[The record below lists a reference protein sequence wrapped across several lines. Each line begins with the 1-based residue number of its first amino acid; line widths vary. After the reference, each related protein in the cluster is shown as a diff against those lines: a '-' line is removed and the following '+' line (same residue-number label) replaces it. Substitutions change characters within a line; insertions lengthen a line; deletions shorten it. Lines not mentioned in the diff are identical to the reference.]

1 MSEFTYRLALII
13 FWGVAVIKDTLYL
26 ILKDLSKAN
35 YVFNNCRSFLSQV
48 VLAGTSTK
56 AVAAVK
62 DLIYT
67 GACSLE
73 KVAQAIDMFQ
83 KTTQR

>member
-1 MSEFTYRLALII
+1 MSGFTYRLALRT
-13 FWGVAVIKDTLYL
+13 FGGATVIKDTLYL
-26 ILKDLSKAN
+26 ILKDSSKAN
-35 YVFNNCRSFLSQV
+35 CVFNNCRSFLSQV

-67 GACSLE
+67 GTCSLE
-73 KVAQAIDMFQ
+73 KVA
-83 KTTQR
+83 